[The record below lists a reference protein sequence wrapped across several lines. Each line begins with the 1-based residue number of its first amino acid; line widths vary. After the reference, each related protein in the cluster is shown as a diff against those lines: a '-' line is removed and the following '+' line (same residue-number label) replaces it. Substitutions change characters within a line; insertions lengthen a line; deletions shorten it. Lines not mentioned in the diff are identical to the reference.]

1 MKTNR
6 TKTRKIWKI
15 MKGWLFFAIVIFG
28 ALAMSF
34 SKNDLIVAL
43 GCLILL
49 GVVFVALFYVL
60 ISLLIK
66 DIQKIL
72 NIIHGE

>member
-1 MKTNR
+1 MG
-6 TKTRKIWKI
+6 TKKRRIWNI
-15 MKGWLFFAIVIFG
+15 MRGWLFFAIVIFG
-28 ALAMSF
+28 VLAMSF
-34 SKNDLIVAL
+34 SKNDLLVAL

-72 NIIHGE
+72 NIFHGE